1 MERKRRNFRVFNE
14 RGGKF
19 RVAIVNVC
27 NLNCFFCH
35 NEAMVNPRRP
45 GEDPNGK
52 VGPVHISLDELL
64 GIINAFTSLGGGQV
78 NITGGEPLAH
88 REIVRFLEDIDK
100 RSTRVVL
107 NTNVIL
113 ADRLLNRP
121 RIGNL
126 DSIYASLHTTDGEI
140 FRDQLGG
147 RSISKVMANIVALKT
162 HGYDVQINYSLGD
175 YNKEE
180 FGRLLKFA
188 VRHGIDL
195 KAITLVRPNEDPD
208 FYRGA
213 WIDPQWISA
222 QIEATGARVVGSEDS
237 LGGQTTP
244 YAIGGMTV
252 EVKNIARG
260 RLEPDFCSVCTYKE
274 KCGEGIYGLRVGID
288 GLRKPCLLRHER
300 FRSVTQE
307 ESYESQILTIID
319 EMIGSW
325 ENARFLT
332 GVPA

>member
-1 MERKRRNFRVFNE
+1 
-14 RGGKF
+14 
-19 RVAIVNVC
+19 
-27 NLNCFFCH
+27 
-35 NEAMVNPRRP
+35 MVNPRRP

-64 GIINAFTSLGGGQV
+64 GIINAFTSRGGGQV

-113 ADRLLNRP
+113 ADRLLTRP

-147 RSISKVMANIVALKT
+147 RSISKVMDNIVALET

-180 FGRLLKFA
+180 FGSVLKFA
-188 VRHGIDL
+188 VRMESISKPSPSFVPTRTRTSIEERGSTRSGSARRL
-195 KAITLVRPNEDPD
+195 KRPVR
-208 FYRGA
+208 A
-213 WIDPQWISA
+213 WWA
-222 QIEATGARVVGSEDS
+222 
-237 LGGQTTP
+237 
-244 YAIGGMTV
+244 
-252 EVKNIARG
+252 
-260 RLEPDFCSVCTYKE
+260 
-274 KCGEGIYGLRVGID
+274 
-288 GLRKPCLLRHER
+288 
-300 FRSVTQE
+300 
-307 ESYESQILTIID
+307 
-319 EMIGSW
+319 
-325 ENARFLT
+325 
-332 GVPA
+332 

>member
-1 MERKRRNFRVFNE
+1 MILEADLERKRRNFRVFNE
-14 RGGKF
+14 RAGKF

-64 GIINAFTSLGGGQV
+64 GIINAFTSRGGGQV

-107 NTNVIL
+107 DTNVIL

-147 RSISKVMANIVALKT
+147 RSISKVMDNIVALET

-180 FGRLLKFA
+180 F
-188 VRHGIDL
+188 
-195 KAITLVRPNEDPD
+195 
-208 FYRGA
+208 
-213 WIDPQWISA
+213 
-222 QIEATGARVVGSEDS
+222 
-237 LGGQTTP
+237 
-244 YAIGGMTV
+244 
-252 EVKNIARG
+252 
-260 RLEPDFCSVCTYKE
+260 
-274 KCGEGIYGLRVGID
+274 GEGIYGLRVGID

>member
-1 MERKRRNFRVFNE
+1 MILEADLERKRRN
-14 RGGKF
+14 F

-64 GIINAFTSLGGGQV
+64 GIINAFTSRGGGQV

-107 NTNVIL
+107 DTNVIL

-147 RSISKVMANIVALKT
+147 RSISKVMDNIVALET

-180 FGRLLKFA
+180 FG
-188 VRHGIDL
+188 
-195 KAITLVRPNEDPD
+195 
-208 FYRGA
+208 
-213 WIDPQWISA
+213 
-222 QIEATGARVVGSEDS
+222 
-237 LGGQTTP
+237 
-244 YAIGGMTV
+244 
-252 EVKNIARG
+252 
-260 RLEPDFCSVCTYKE
+260 
-274 KCGEGIYGLRVGID
+274 EGIYGLRVGID
-288 GLRKPCLLRHER
+288 GLWKPWLLRHER